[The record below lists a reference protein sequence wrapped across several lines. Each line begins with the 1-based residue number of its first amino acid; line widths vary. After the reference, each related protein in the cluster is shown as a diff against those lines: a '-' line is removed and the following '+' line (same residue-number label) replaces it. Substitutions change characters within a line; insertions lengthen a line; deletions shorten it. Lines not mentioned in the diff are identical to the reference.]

1 MSTISIKETERNG
14 SKTAGR
20 NRGALPMA
28 TSASS
33 RLTCRPM
40 SSILPL
46 PRIASHWAAP
56 HEIHPG
62 EWQEAAP
69 KALLR
74 VLFPADRSRL
84 PARSRN
90 EPHLLRSRL
99 LRRSLQE
106 CRPGSSKSSASI
118 VGFPRVTSNESAIRR
133 RTLAAKE
140 DMNLTGLVR
149 SPSWWPRDPLNNQPE
164 CGRRRKSALSR

>member
-1 MSTISIKETERNG
+1 MSTISIKQTERE
-14 SKTAGR
+14 TAGP
-20 NRGALPMA
+20 NRGALHA
-28 TSASS
+28 GARCDGQEASTGHHPSKAS
-33 RLTCRPM
+33 RLTCHPM
-40 SSILPL
+40 SFILPL

-99 LRRSLQE
+99 LRRSLQKRVRASRE
-106 CRPGSSKSSASI
+106 TGNGILSARQPNKPSPWPGSPDEHRCS
-118 VGFPRVTSNESAIRR
+118 
-133 RTLAAKE
+133 
-140 DMNLTGLVR
+140 
-149 SPSWWPRDPLNNQPE
+149 
-164 CGRRRKSALSR
+164 RRKGHCDESL